1 MKHWKLYAAG
11 AAILIASGTAM
22 AQSAPYAD
30 LTAGGTLD
38 NNHSRQ
44 NDPFV
49 FCTEGVKNGKVWR
62 VRNPNTPML
71 AVLGVGWINIAPYC
85 PWPSTVG
92 TNYCKGWP
100 QQDVTAWGNYVA
112 ICNDGG
118 TRRDWKSQRG
128 QGAANQTDSTGRN
141 NH

>member
-1 MKHWKLYAAG
+1 MKRWKLYAVG
-11 AAILIASGTAM
+11 AAILLTSGAAM
-22 AQSAPYAD
+22 AQSVPYLD
-30 LTAGGTLD
+30 LRPGVD
-38 NNHSRQ
+38 NDHSRQ

-62 VRNPNTPML
+62 VINPNTPML
-71 AVLGVGWINIAPYC
+71 AMIGVGWINIYPYC

-92 TNYCKGWP
+92 TQYCSGWP
-100 QQDVTAWGNYVA
+100 QEDVTAWGRYVA

-118 TRRDWKSQRG
+118 TRRDWKSRNG
-128 QGAANQTDSTGRN
+128 QGAANQTDSSGSN